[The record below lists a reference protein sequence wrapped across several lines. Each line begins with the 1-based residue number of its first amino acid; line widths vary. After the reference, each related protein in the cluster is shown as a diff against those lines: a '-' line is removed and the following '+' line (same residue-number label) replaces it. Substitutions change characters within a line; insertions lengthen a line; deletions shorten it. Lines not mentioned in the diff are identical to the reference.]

1 MIVTERRLRTRMP
14 GRELIVQNI
23 VNWRTIRATTGS
35 SGEAQIGLVARADS
49 RLAEENA
56 S

>member
-1 MIVTERRLRTRMP
+1 MP
-14 GRELIVQNI
+14 GASSSSKMLQIGEQS
-23 VNWRTIRATTGS
+23 TATAD
-35 SGEAQIGLVARADS
+35 SGEEAQIGLVTRAGS